1 MSLLDTATKGWGGGL
16 LIGLG
21 AAVAAPVILP
31 AAGAAVRPIAKGLVW
46 GCLAAVDQLREL
58 AAETRE
64 QVNDLVAEVR
74 SEQGDGNAAAS
85 GLRRGGRSLGA

>member
-1 MSLLDTATKGWGGGL
+1 MNLLDTVTKGWGGGL

-21 AAVAAPVILP
+21 AAVAAPIILP

-46 GCLAAVDQLREL
+46 GCLAAVDKLREL

-74 SEQGDGNAAAS
+74 AEVDGNSTTS
-85 GLRRGGRSLGA
+85 GARRGRPLGV